1 MPEQMQGDPPH
12 ELGDFESYE
21 EDTYPLA
28 AQPGDSFKKGPSSH
42 SRTNIIYAVQIVLRE
57 GSSGFPHF
65 NPASQGGHGK
75 REAMEYFPGTS
86 IEEPMNRLDWLL
98 FFVKPAAINNNYSR

>member
-1 MPEQMQGDPPH
+1 MPILPWCTDGADPFGVSRAIRPDFLIGLCRRRNKMPEQMQGDPPH

-65 NPASQGGHGK
+65 NP
-75 REAMEYFPGTS
+75 
-86 IEEPMNRLDWLL
+86 
-98 FFVKPAAINNNYSR
+98 